1 MGGRGSSRSVGFS
14 VRNLGPGNQAGGQS
28 GGHPVAGKKV
38 PSTQLGFRTHA
49 GEESVREALEAK
61 LSLRY

>member
-28 GGHPVAGKKV
+28 WGHPVAGKEV
-38 PSTQLGFRTHA
+38 PSTQLGFRTLML
-49 GEESVREALEAK
+49 GK
-61 LSLRY
+61 NW